1 MSYLFEV
8 PSNLVYVASRFDFP
22 ASVSGVITLEDFTTY
37 LITDEVDLGGDRIVI
52 NGSNTTLLGTS
63 SETSFLTSTGISTTF
78 PTNYLIESD
87 YTLPIRHIT
96 FKDVPLGIGINTSG
110 SGAQP
115 IALDWTGVNFSGTSI
130 SLTCGDIDNFIFS
143 KGAILSSGGF
153 VFEGDVGTIGI
164 DNSLFVGTG
173 GAYDLIELTSSAN
186 VTRRFRTIYSSFVA
200 FGSTVAI
207 NVSTS
212 SSIPVDSY
220 ILDTCNFS
228 GGGTYL
234 QGIGQFYTD
243 NEPRF
248 VNCKGITNTAE
259 IANYTMLNNSTAT
272 VISAVN
278 TPTKVLGT
286 TTANAINQKF
296 THSNNRATYS
306 GELVKDFQ
314 ITAVAS
320 LFGSSNRVIGM
331 YVAKNG
337 SVITTSEM
345 YATTSGSGRAESV
358 TVQTITELVNGDY
371 LEIWIENST
380 DSTNVTVEYLNFIC
394 KSIS

>member
-8 PSNLVYVASRFDFP
+8 PSNLVYVASRYDFP
-22 ASVSGVITLEDFTTY
+22 ASVSGVITLEDYTTY
-37 LITDEVDLGGDRIVI
+37 LITDEIDLGGDRIVI
-52 NGSNTTLLGTS
+52 SGSNTTLLGTS
-63 SETSFLTSTGISTTF
+63 SETSFLTSTGIGTTF

-96 FKDVPLGIGINTSG
+96 FKDVPLAIGINTSG
-110 SGAQP
+110 LGVQP

-130 SLTCGDIDNFIFS
+130 SVVCGDIDNFIFS
-143 KGAILSSGGF
+143 KGAILSSGGL

-173 GAYDLIELTSSAN
+173 GAYNLIELTASAN

-207 NVSTS
+207 TANASAT
-212 SSIPVDSY
+212 IPVDSY

-259 IANYTMLNNSTAT
+259 IANYTMLNNATAT

-314 ITAVAS
+314 VTAVAS
-320 LFGSSNRVIGM
+320 LFGSTNRVIGM

-337 SVITTSEM
+337 TVISDSEM
-345 YATTSGSGRAESV
+345 YATTSGTGRAESI

-380 DSTNVTVEYLNFIC
+380 DATNVTVEYLNFIC

>member
-8 PSNLVYVASRFDFP
+8 PSNLVYVASRYDFP
-22 ASVSGVITLEDFTTY
+22 ASVSGVITLEDYTTY
-37 LITDEVDLGGDRIVI
+37 LITDEIDLGGDRIVI
-52 NGSNTTLLGTS
+52 SGSNTTLLGTS
-63 SETSFLTSTGISTTF
+63 SETSFLTSTGIGTTF

-96 FKDVPLGIGINTSG
+96 FKDVPLAIGINTSG
-110 SGAQP
+110 LGVQP

-130 SLTCGDIDNFIFS
+130 SVVCGDIDNFIFS
-143 KGAILSSGGF
+143 KGAILSSGGL

-173 GAYDLIELTSSAN
+173 GAYNLIELTASAN

-207 NVSTS
+207 TANASAT
-212 SSIPVDSY
+212 IPVDSY

-259 IANYTMLNNSTAT
+259 IANYTMLNNATTT

-314 ITAVAS
+314 VTAVAS
-320 LFGSSNRVIGM
+320 LFGSTNRVIGM

-337 SVITTSEM
+337 TVISDSEM
-345 YATTSGSGRAESV
+345 YATTSGTGRAESV

-380 DSTNVTVEYLNFIC
+380 DATNVTVEYLNFIC

>member
-22 ASVSGVITLEDFTTY
+22 ASVGGVITLEDFTTY

-63 SETSFLTSTGISTTF
+63 SETSFLTSSGIGTTF

-96 FKDVPLGIGINTSG
+96 FKDVPLGIGINTGG

-115 IALDWTGVNFSGTSI
+115 IALDWTGVNFSGTTI
-130 SLTCGDIDNFIFS
+130 SLVCGDIDNFIFS
-143 KGAILSSGGF
+143 KGAILSAGGF

-212 SSIPVDSY
+212 SVVPVDSY

-259 IANYTMLNNSTAT
+259 IANYTMLNNATAT

-371 LEIWIENST
+371 LEIWVENST